1 MRNPLATHTDFRDF
15 KGLIKTNP
23 KLTPSNLDMVL
34 ERKGKFLVGEWKR
47 ENEQI
52 SQGQKILLK
61 SLALQ
66 KDFCVLIIY
75 GHTDEEQTV
84 IHKFYFLS
92 PKGTLKLCGTS
103 LDDLKD
109 FVTRWYNYA
118 DQSAESTL

>member
-15 KGLIKTNP
+15 KCLIKTNP

-118 DQSAESTL
+118 DNVSE

>member
-92 PKGTLKLCGTS
+92 PKGTLKLCGKS

-118 DQSAESTL
+118 DNVSE